1 MSQTADFIVIGGGI
15 AGLSVAAQLARHGRV
30 IVLEAEDAVGYHSSG
45 RSAAFYHFGLGNPL
59 VRGLTAWS
67 RPFFDAPPPGFSGVP
82 LATPRPALFIATPDM
97 RADLAALAADMRRF
111 TDTIEDADVAQMRAL
126 CPALRFDGPQPI
138 IGGLVDHGGRSLDA
152 DALLQGFARQAR
164 SHGTVRVR
172 QRVHSLRFADQ
183 CWQATTDA
191 GEAFAAPI
199 IVNAAGSWADHI
211 AELAGVA
218 PIGLQPK
225 RRTIIV
231 FDPPAG
237 TDVRDWPFIKTP
249 GDIFY
254 ILPQGNRLLA
264 CPNDETD
271 SPPCDAQP
279 EDFDMAL
286 AAHRV
291 EEFTTLSVG
300 RIAGRWAGLRSF
312 VKDRMPVAGFAADA
326 PGFFWLAGQGGFGLQ
341 TSPAMAALAEAL
353 ITGGA
358 WPDGLASHHVTPDL
372 LSPARLTLTE
382 GPSA

>member
-67 RPFFDAPPPGFSGVP
+67 RPFFDTPPPGFSDVP

-138 IGGLVDHGGRSLDA
+138 VGGLVDHGGRSLDA

-164 SHGTVRVR
+164 SRGTVRVR
-172 QRVHSLRFADQ
+172 QRVRSLRFADQ
-183 CWQATTDA
+183 CWHATTEA

-211 AELAGVA
+211 AGLAGVA

-353 ITGGA
+353 ITGGG
-358 WPDGLASHHVTPDL
+358 WPDGLASHDVTPDL

-382 GPSA
+382 GPLA